1 MDLNYLIHKSMSLVI
16 IPLVLVSLCWILPLL
31 FLFRLIFSFFQFF
44 SQENMAGKVVLIT
57 GASSGIGEQMAYE
70 YAKKGACLVIVARRK
85 KKLEEVAA
93 QARELGSPDVVVVCG
108 DVSNINE
115 CKQFIDEAIHHFGR
129 LDHLVNNAGVTGG
142 YPFEEITDIT
152 KFALLMDVNF
162 WGTVYPT
169 YFAIPHLRKTKGKIF
184 VNSSSCAF
192 LQPPR
197 LSFYSASKAAL
208 IGFFEALRI
217 ELAPSVTITIATLG
231 IIDSEMSRGKILSKD
246 GELILSPEN
255 SKGVFE
261 GFPVMN
267 TEPATKS
274 IVDSI
279 CRGERYVTE
288 PQWYGAIHLLKDLC
302 PEMVEWYYSIM
313 YFKKKSSL
321 FAEKA
326 D

>member
-197 LSFYSASKAAL
+197 LSFY
-208 IGFFEALRI
+208 
-217 ELAPSVTITIATLG
+217 
-231 IIDSEMSRGKILSKD
+231 
-246 GELILSPEN
+246 N
-255 SKGVFE
+255 GVFE

-313 YFKKKSSL
+313 YFKKKSSP

>member
-152 KFALLMDVNF
+152 KFALLM
-162 WGTVYPT
+162 
-169 YFAIPHLRKTKGKIF
+169 
-184 VNSSSCAF
+184 
-192 LQPPR
+192 
-197 LSFYSASKAAL
+197 ASKAAL